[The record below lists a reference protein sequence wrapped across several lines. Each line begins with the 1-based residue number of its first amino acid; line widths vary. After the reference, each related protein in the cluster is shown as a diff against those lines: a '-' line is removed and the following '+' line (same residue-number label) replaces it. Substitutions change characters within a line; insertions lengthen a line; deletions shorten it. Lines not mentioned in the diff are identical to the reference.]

1 MSSFKKEGVMISR
14 NYSIAFTT
22 CSMRKIE
29 MQKLVTLYYEYQ
41 DWGKVRRICLQD
53 NVLQQRTDRSSKLL
67 YAELVSRL
75 KFLEPEALSHSH
87 SC

>member
-1 MSSFKKEGVMISR
+1 MISR

-75 KFLEPEALSHSH
+75 KFLEPEALSHAH